1 MPQSWTDT
9 LNARRAAAAE
19 RARAAHPAALAA
31 STPAAAPTAST
42 PGAPLPPP
50 VPGVEVSAARHD
62 EVMRA
67 LGDLHDALDRVLA
80 HLHPPVQAAD
90 EPVSPETAPEP
101 PTVPDPVET
110 GPAGPE
116 GA

>member
-19 RARAAHPAALAA
+19 RARAAHPAATSTAA
-31 STPAAAPTAST
+31 SAPAAAPTTST
-42 PGAPLPPP
+42 PVVAPPAA
-50 VPGVEVSAARHD
+50 GVEVSAARHD

>member
-19 RARAAHPAALAA
+19 RARAAHPAATSIAA

-42 PGAPLPPP
+42 PAAPLPPP
-50 VPGVEVSAARHD
+50 AAGVEVSAARHD

-90 EPVSPETAPEP
+90 GPVSPETASE
-101 PTVPDPVET
+101 TAADPVET